1 VETPSKSDQ
10 LDSEIL
16 EAMGELSESLL
27 AKGEQIARRLGVPAF
42 CLKALH
48 LLAAPMA
55 MRDLGRKMHCD
66 PSFVT
71 AIADLLE
78 KQGLARREPCLA
90 DRRIKNLVLTSV
102 GMKMRERVS
111 SEFIAHVPWRDFS
124 DDERAC
130 LLTLI
135 RKMIR
140 ANANAASD
148 GAGDGADQATT
159 PPSTGGQLAGEVNET
174 PITVQPGG

>member
-1 VETPSKSDQ
+1 VEIRSRSDQ

-16 EAMGELSESLL
+16 DAMGELSESLL
-27 AKGEQIARRLGVPAF
+27 ATGERIARRLGVPGF

-48 LLAAPMA
+48 LLGAPMA

-71 AIADLLE
+71 TIADKLE
-78 KQGLARREPCLA
+78 KQGLAAREPGTA

-102 GMKMRERVS
+102 GMRMREQVLG
-111 SEFIAHVPWRDFS
+111 ELMAAVPWREFS
-124 DDERAC
+124 DDERTC

-140 ANANAASD
+140 TSDTAAD
-148 GAGDGADQATT
+148 GAGQGADQVIT
-159 PPSTGGQLAGEVNET
+159 PPSTGGQLAGEVSET
-174 PITVQPGG
+174 LITAEPGG

>member
-1 VETPSKSDQ
+1 VETPSRSDQ

-16 EAMGELSESLL
+16 DAMAELSESLL
-27 AKGEQIARRLGVPAF
+27 ATGERIARRLGVPAF

-48 LLAAPMA
+48 LLGAPMA

-71 AIADLLE
+71 SIADLLE
-78 KQGLARREPCLA
+78 KRGLARREAGTA
-90 DRRIKNLVLTSV
+90 DRRIKNLVLTSA
-102 GMKMRERVS
+102 GTKLRDQAQC
-111 SEFIAHVPWRDFS
+111 EFMSNVPWHSFD
-124 DDERAC
+124 DDERVC

-140 ANANAASD
+140 AND
-148 GAGDGADQATT
+148 TAGDGDGNGADPVTA
-159 PPSTGGQLAGEVNET
+159 PPSTGGEKAGEVRASHS
-174 PITVQPGG
+174 